1 MRREIEKSIEKL
13 KKENEELRK
22 KIEENRIAL
31 LNIIEDLRESEK
43 RFKTIFENAPVGMYR
58 TTPDGRILMVNPF
71 LVKLLGYKSEEE
83 LKKRDLNN
91 DEYYEPG
98 YSRKKFIEEIEK
110 KGYFHGVSAWRRR
123 DGSVIYVRESA
134 VAIRDE
140 KGKTLYYDGVVE
152 DITELKKL
160 EDELRKAKEDWE
172 AAFNSIT
179 DLIMVLAPDHTILEV
194 NPATLKALGME
205 REDVV
210 GKKCYELFHG
220 LNHPAKGCPMEKLLR
235 TKKGETET
243 MEMEILNGVYLV
255 SVSPVKGDKIEKII
269 HYAKDITG
277 LKNAMKALEE
287 SEQRFRKFFENAPDY
302 FYMISPDGKILDV
315 NKSALKALGY
325 KKEELVGKPVFT
337 IYAPEYQKK
346 AKRVFQRWKKGGKIK
361 NAELKIKTK
370 NGEER
375 IVLLSVDAVRD
386 ENGEII
392 HSISIQRDITEIRK
406 IEEALKE
413 REMRYELIF
422 NENPD
427 GIFIFDKEGK
437 ILEVN
442 KAMCEGL
449 KYRKEDIIG
458 KNIKNFI
465 SRKYFTQFKKRIE
478 LLIKGEKLKPA
489 RYEVIDSDG
498 EKHVIEVSTA
508 PIEENG
514 EIVAFQGI
522 ARDITVRTEIEEFLK
537 ALANTTLAGMLVYQN
552 DYFVYANKAAEKITG
567 YSEEE
572 LLNMRYWELIH
583 EDYQK
588 LVKEIGKKRQEGK
601 KIGPRI
607 HEMPFY
613 TKDGQ
618 IKWGIFSTTNI
629 TFRGRPAGLITFM
642 DITERKEM
650 EEALRESEEKYR
662 MVVETANDTIAI
674 LQYDMIKYA
683 NKQAEKLTGYSLKEI
698 IGADFRR
705 FVSKEESKRLQDM
718 YREASK
724 KKITGLRRETFII
737 RKDGKKRYVDVSLS
751 IISYHGGPAAI
762 VVIRDITE
770 RKEMEEKL
778 RESETHYRTLFEA
791 ANDAILILDGDKF
804 IDCNSMAA
812 KMFGCSKKELI
823 GKTPYEFSPP
833 KQPDGMDSKEKA
845 LENIR
850 KALQGKR
857 QFFEWRHRRLD
868 GSTFDAEVSLNR
880 IEIGG
885 KRYLMAI
892 VRDVTERKKMEEA
905 LRESERRF
913 RTLVEN
919 APDAIYII
927 TADGFEYVNPAFEKL
942 TGYTNKEI
950 TSPDFSF
957 WKLIHEDDIPLIVER
972 EKAREAGKPLP
983 PMYSFRI
990 VRKDGKIKWVEV
1002 TTVSIGKKG
1011 EVRVV
1016 GILRDVTERKRAEEE
1031 INKLSRLHYVIGKSI
1046 NESTTIRQ
1054 LCRKLLK
1061 NIKEIMNVD
1070 YINVFLYDKE
1080 NKKLNPIVFYGYPK
1094 DFKRK
1099 TMVSYKIDENQPWE
1113 AVKAVVERKARYIK
1127 DVKKHKSLSF
1137 NLDLYK
1143 KYDVKELYTI
1153 PLVTKNELYGVL
1165 QVMNTSK
1172 NPLKEEDKRLLKAI
1186 AGEIAAGIAKIKA
1199 EEEMMRALEEE
1210 RKFKADTAHYFFN
1223 PLAIAKGYLE
1233 MAKEDGETKE
1243 KIEKALKAI
1252 ERIEKVVKN
1261 VVTKGEIH
1269 E

>member
-1 MRREIEKSIEKL
+1 MRREIEKSMEEL
-13 KKENEELRK
+13 KKENEKLRK

-43 RFKTIFENAPVGMYR
+43 RF
-58 TTPDGRILMVNPF
+58 
-71 LVKLLGYKSEEE
+71 
-83 LKKRDLNN
+83 
-91 DEYYEPG
+91 
-98 YSRKKFIEEIEK
+98 
-110 KGYFHGVSAWRRR
+110 
-123 DGSVIYVRESA
+123 
-134 VAIRDE
+134 
-140 KGKTLYYDGVVE
+140 
-152 DITELKKL
+152 
-160 EDELRKAKEDWE
+160 
-172 AAFNSIT
+172 
-179 DLIMVLAPDHTILEV
+179 
-194 NPATLKALGME
+194 
-205 REDVV
+205 
-210 GKKCYELFHG
+210 
-220 LNHPAKGCPMEKLLR
+220 
-235 TKKGETET
+235 
-243 MEMEILNGVYLV
+243 
-255 SVSPVKGDKIEKII
+255 
-269 HYAKDITG
+269 
-277 LKNAMKALEE
+277 
-287 SEQRFRKFFENAPDY
+287 RKFFENAPDY
-302 FYMISPDGKILDV
+302 FYMVSPDGKIIDV
-315 NKSALKALGY
+315 NKSALKVLGY

-346 AKRVFQRWKKGGKIK
+346 AKRIFQRWKKGEKIK

-370 NGEER
+370 SGEER
-375 IVLLSVDAVRD
+375 IVLLSVDTVRD
-386 ENGEII
+386 ENGKIT

-413 REMRYELIF
+413 RESRYELIF

-427 GIFIFDKEGK
+427 GIFIFDREGN
-437 ILEVN
+437 ILDVN
-442 KAMCEGL
+442 KTVCELL
-449 KYRKEDIIG
+449 KRKKEEIIG
-458 KNIKNFI
+458 RNIKKFI
-465 SRKYFTQFKKRIE
+465 SRKYYNQFKKRME
-478 LLIKGEKLKPA
+478 LLRKGKELKPA
-489 RYEVIDSDG
+489 RYEVIDSEG
-498 EKHVIEVSTA
+498 GKHVIEISTA
-508 PIEENG
+508 PIEEKG

-522 ARDITVRTEIEEFLK
+522 ARDITVKTEIEEFLK
-537 ALANTTLAGMLVYQN
+537 ALADTTLAGMLVYQN
-552 DYFVYANKAAEKITG
+552 DYFVYVNKAAEKITG

-572 LLNMRYWELIH
+572 LLNMHHWELIH

-601 KIGPRI
+601 KIKPRI
-607 HEMPFY
+607 YEMPFY
-613 TKDGQ
+613 TKEGQ

-629 TFRGRPAGLITFM
+629 TFRGRPAGLVTFM

-650 EEALRESEEKYR
+650 EEMLRESEEKYR
-662 MVVETANDTIAI
+662 MVVETANDAIAI
-674 LQYDMIKYA
+674 VQKDIVKYA

-698 IGADFRR
+698 IGANFRK
-705 FVSKEESKRLQDM
+705 FVSKEEAKRLQAM
-718 YREASK
+718 YREALK
-724 KKITGLRRETFII
+724 KKITGPRRETVII

-751 IISYHGGPAAI
+751 IISYHGGKAAI
-762 VVIRDITE
+762 VIVHDITE
-770 RKEMEEKL
+770 RKEMEEALK
-778 RESETHYRTLFEA
+778 ESETHYRTLFEA
-791 ANDAILILDGDKF
+791 ANDAIFIMDGDKF
-804 IDCNSMAA
+804 IDCNNMAA

-823 GKTPYEFSPP
+823 GKTPYEEFSPP

-868 GSTFDAEVSLNR
+868 GTTFDAEVSLNR
-880 IEIGG
+880 IVVGG
-885 KRYLMAI
+885 KSYLMAI
-892 VRDVTERKKMEEA
+892 VRDVTERKKMEEM
-905 LRESERRF
+905 LRESEERF
-913 RTLVEN
+913 RSLVEN

-927 TADGFEYVNPAFEKL
+927 TANGFEYVNPAFEKL
-942 TGYTNKEI
+942 TGYTNKEV

-990 VRKDGKIKWVEV
+990 VRKDGKIRWVEV
-1002 TTVSIGKKG
+1002 TTVSIGKKR

-1016 GILRDVTERKRAEEE
+1016 GILRDVTERKKAEEE

-1080 NKKLNPIVFYGYPK
+1080 NKKLNPIAFYGYSK

-1099 TMVSYKIDENQPWE
+1099 TMKSYKVDENQPWE
-1113 AVKAVVERKARYIK
+1113 AVKAVIERKARYVK
-1127 DVKKHKSLSF
+1127 DVKKHEPLSF
-1137 NLDLYK
+1137 NFDLYK
-1143 KYDVKELYTI
+1143 KYDVKELYTL
-1153 PLVTKNELYGVL
+1153 PLITKNEMYGVL
-1165 QVMNTSK
+1165 QVMNTSN

-1186 AGEIAAGIAKIKA
+1186 AGGIAAGIAKIKA

-1233 MAKEDGETKE
+1233 MAKEDGETME

-1252 ERIEKVVKN
+1252 ERIEKVVRN
-1261 VVTKGEIH
+1261 IVTKGEIH